1 MYVRTYFVQHVF
13 QTVTISLVSNTVKI
27 EANKDSVV
35 RSKPFSVTITGKP
48 ATVYHV
54 WVKGT
59 SNLAGGLDGQP
70 PMVTAGSGRRDVH
83 CSLCN
88 RS

>member
-1 MYVRTYFVQHVF
+1 MKDNYKNGGVDYTTKTVS
-13 QTVTISLVSNTVKI
+13 QTVTVSLVSNTVKI
-27 EANKDSVV
+27 EANKDTVV

-48 ATVYHV
+48 RTTYHV

-70 PMVTAGSGRRDVH
+70 PHG
-83 CSLCN
+83 
-88 RS
+88 